1 MFPDFSGLGEG
12 MKSLNEK
19 FDRII
24 ALLEKIE
31 SNTHQP
37 TYAEICGSPE
47 IKERHHG

>member
-12 MKSLNEK
+12 MKSLNDK

-31 SNTHQP
+31 SNTHKPNPQEMGMS
-37 TYAEICGSPE
+37 TYE
-47 IKERHHG
+47 ERRYG